1 MKKMSVCVN
10 EKAIRKL
17 MLEKDIKTITEL
29 AEKSG
34 VSKPTIYGY
43 FNGQSPIS
51 TAFIRL
57 CDYLEIQPE
66 EMLIVDP
73 TGSESE
79 DVNV

>member
-1 MKKMSVCVN
+1 MSVCVN